1 MKSFSYRIKV
11 STGACFVKSAIAPNQ
26 NAARMQL
33 CYELNA
39 LGVFPE
45 ECITSI
51 SLLSVGIA

>member
-1 MKSFSYRIKV
+1 MKTFSYRIKV
-11 STGACFVKSAIAPNQ
+11 STGACFIKSAIAPNQ
-26 NAARMQL
+26 NAARMEL

>member
-1 MKSFSYRIKV
+1 MKNFSYRIKV
-11 STGACFVKSAIAPNQ
+11 STGACFIKSAIAHNQ
-26 NAARMQL
+26 NAARMEL

>member
-1 MKSFSYRIKV
+1 MKTFSYRIKV
-11 STGACFVKSAIAPNQ
+11 STGTCFIKSAIAHNQ
-26 NAARMQL
+26 NAARMEL

-45 ECITSI
+45 ELITSI